1 MQKAWVHVVDD
12 EADVRDSLE
21 MLLSS
26 AGFSVRTYPTA
37 LTFLTAAPGLETG
50 CILMDI
56 RMPDIDGLTLQK
68 ELSRLGCDL
77 PIIVMTGYGDVKLAV
92 EAMKSGAVDFLQK
105 PFDNTQLIGV
115 VRNAAVS
122 HLQTRETIAGIAAI
136 AARFAMLTPRERE
149 VMNRLVTGHPNKT
162 IAIDLGASPRT
173 VEVHR
178 ARVMENM
185 GARNLADLVRMA
197 IDLERSDKTQ
207 GIC

>member
-37 LTFLTAAPGLETG
+37 LIFLTAAPGLETG

-77 PIIVMTGYGDVKLAV
+77 PIIFMTGYGDVKLAV

-105 PFDNTQLIGV
+105 PFDNTQLIDV

-122 HLQTRETIAGIAAI
+122 HLQTREAIAGIAAI

-178 ARVMENM
+178 ARVMEKM

-197 IDLERSDKTQ
+197 IDLERGDKTQ

>member
-178 ARVMENM
+178 ARVMEKM